1 MTGLPG
7 VELDELLTRTRYLL
21 LDFDGPVCGV
31 FAGQPARTVVMQLLS
46 VLARDIDTPSE
57 VAAATDPFD
66 VLRFAATL
74 GADIADRVE
83 RQLCIAESNAV
94 MAAEPTP
101 YATEVID
108 ASRRVGRPVAIVSNN
123 SAAAVERY
131 LTTHAIDVDA
141 IAARTSADSTLL
153 KPSPHLVIIAL
164 RALGADPAAS
174 TLIGDSPADIVAA
187 QRASISSI
195 GYANKPGKRQKLTDA
210 GALVVVDD
218 LGGIAHAATAVPS

>member
-1 MTGLPG
+1 MTVHSG
-7 VELDELLTRTRYLL
+7 VELDELLSRTRYLL

-31 FAGQPARTVVMQLLS
+31 FAGQPPRTVVMQLLS
-46 VLARDIDTPSE
+46 VLARDLDIPVE
-57 VAAATDPFD
+57 VGAATDPFE

-74 GADIADRVE
+74 GADVAETVE
-83 RQLCIAESNAV
+83 RQLRVAESNAV
-94 MAAEPTP
+94 MTAEPTP

-108 ASRRVGRPVAIVSNN
+108 ASRRAGRPVAIVSNN
-123 SAAAVERY
+123 SDAAVEHY
-131 LTTHAIDVDA
+131 LATRAIEVDA
-141 IAARTSADSTLL
+141 IAARTSADTALL
-153 KPSPHLVIIAL
+153 KPSLHLVTVAL
-164 RALGADPAAS
+164 RALGAEPAAS

-218 LGGIAHAATAVPS
+218 LRGIARAATAVPA